1 MRYTGAGSQT
11 GPGGSQTA
19 RVSLRRPRTASVEEE
34 TLSFSRIIR
43 ALSNSRESDYSQC
56 FRGK

>member
-1 MRYTGAGSQT
+1 MRYTGAESQT

-34 TLSFSRIIR
+34 TLSIFVRF
-43 ALSNSRESDYSQC
+43 Q
-56 FRGK
+56 